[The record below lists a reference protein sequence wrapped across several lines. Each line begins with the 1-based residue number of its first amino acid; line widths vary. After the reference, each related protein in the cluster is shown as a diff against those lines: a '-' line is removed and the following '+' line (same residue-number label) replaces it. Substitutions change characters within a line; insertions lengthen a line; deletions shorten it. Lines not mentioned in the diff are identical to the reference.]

1 MVGGIAQEINAR
13 YLLNSEFHCSLPK
26 TLFIIIYAFVCILY
40 SLLYDFN
47 RSEVLRIE
55 RELEEARQR
64 LVVIR
69 QAKYKAKG
77 DDSSPTELL
86 ENDSSFEHQL
96 NGSR

>member
-1 MVGGIAQEINAR
+1 MPGN
-13 YLLNSEFHCSLPK
+13 YLIQN
-26 TLFIIIYAFVCILY
+26 FIIYPNSQVIVLY
-40 SLLYDFN
+40 VYNQQLFTIISVFCLYLN

-86 ENDSSFEHQL
+86 ENDSSFEQQL

>member
-1 MVGGIAQEINAR
+1 MFNM
-13 YLLNSEFHCSLPK
+13 
-26 TLFIIIYAFVCILY
+26 IY
-40 SLLYDFN
+40 

-69 QAKYKAKG
+69 QAKYKSKG
-77 DDSSPTELL
+77 DGSSPTELM
-86 ENDSSFEHQL
+86 ENDSSFENQF

>member
-1 MVGGIAQEINAR
+1 M
-13 YLLNSEFHCSLPK
+13 C
-26 TLFIIIYAFVCILY
+26 VCLH
-40 SLLYDFN
+40 LN